1 MPKKDSVLQKSAL
14 IQGAKDFKLG
24 FELDR
29 TFAHY
34 DVFEGYRATGK
45 YGDRGKASPSD
56 GYKPPFEIRGFHVA
70 LFMRFFGC
78 FLSVFFCVL

>member
-1 MPKKDSVLQKSAL
+1 MRIVESEWSRNPKEGFSVTEV

-34 DVFEGYRATGK
+34 NVFEGYRATRK
-45 YGDRGKASPSD
+45 YGYSGKASPSD
-56 GYKPPFEIRGFHVA
+56 GYKLDIY
-70 LFMRFFGC
+70 
-78 FLSVFFCVL
+78 